1 MPVKTITVLHSTTI
15 TLVTSE
21 ATLLKCEVTYN
32 WLGGRYRLFFL
43 LVETVVSTRRLR
55 YFTDDQLLIDV
66 VFCPGVDRHV
76 STLQIQDTSQARVQ
90 TGWAAGE
97 YMKHHRPG
105 YTDRLSTLGIHK
117 TSQAWVHRQVEH
129 PGNTQNITGPG
140 THTGWAPWQY
150 TKHHRP
156 GYTGWALRECMAH
169 HRPGYTDRLITLEI
183 HKTSQA
189 RVQGQAEHPW
199 NTRHLTDPGTQRV
212 RILRRFEDFCIY

>member
-1 MPVKTITVLHSTTI
+1 MPVKTITALHSTTI

-117 TSQAWVHRQVEH
+117 TSQAQVHTQVEH

-140 THTGWAPWQY
+140 TQVEHSGNAWHITGPGTQTGWSPWKY

-156 GYTGWALRECMAH
+156 GYRGRLSTHGIHGTSQTQALRE
-169 HRPGYTDRLITLEI
+169 Y
-183 HKTSQA
+183 
-189 RVQGQAEHPW
+189 V
-199 NTRHLTDPGTQRV
+199 
-212 RILRRFEDFCIY
+212 Y